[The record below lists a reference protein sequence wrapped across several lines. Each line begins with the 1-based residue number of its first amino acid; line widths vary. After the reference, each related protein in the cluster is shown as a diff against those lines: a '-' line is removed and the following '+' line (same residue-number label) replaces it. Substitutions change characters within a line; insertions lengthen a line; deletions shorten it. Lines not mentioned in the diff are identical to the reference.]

1 MSTNRLPTDEELA
14 TRAAR
19 PRTPAS
25 ALSAAQQAFDALY
38 ERHARPLLAFLAGR
52 VRRSDLGDV
61 SQVVWQRVWEHLED
75 KFDGGS
81 FRGWLFQIA
90 RNYLIDLS
98 RRKQPVVVEQLPDR
112 TDDKAKRPD
121 EVFLGREQQQLLQ
134 RCLERL
140 PAKQAELV
148 RGRLG
153 GEDYEEVGSRLG
165 LTPAQ
170 AHKLFHTAKTALQA
184 CVQRAEQ

>member
-1 MSTNRLPTDEELA
+1 MSTNQLPSDEELA
-14 TRAAR
+14 VRAAR
-19 PRTPAS
+19 PRTPAA
-25 ALSAAQQAFDALY
+25 ALRGAHEAFDALY

-52 VRRSDLGDV
+52 VRRSDLSDV
-61 SQVVWQRVWEHLED
+61 QQVVWQRVWEHLED
-75 KFDGGS
+75 KFEGGS

-98 RRKQPVVVEQLPDR
+98 RRQRPVPTEASLDR
-112 TDDKAKRPD
+112 TDDKAVPPE
-121 EVFLGREQQQLLQ
+121 EVLLDQERQQLLR
-134 RCLERL
+134 RCLKRL

-153 GEDYEEVGSRLG
+153 GEDYEAIGSRLG

-170 AHKLFHTAKTALQA
+170 AHKMFHTAKTALQE
-184 CVQRAEQ
+184 CIQRAEP

>member
-1 MSTNRLPTDEELA
+1 MSTNRHSSDEELA
-14 TRAAR
+14 ARAAR
-19 PRTPAS
+19 PRTPAA
-25 ALSAAQQAFDALY
+25 ALRAAQQAYDELY
-38 ERHARPLLAFLAGR
+38 QRHARPLLAFLASR
-52 VRRSDLGDV
+52 VHRNDLGDV
-61 SQVVWQRVWEHLED
+61 NQVVWQRVWEHLED

-90 RNYLIDLS
+90 RNYVIDLS
-98 RRKQPVVVEQLPDR
+98 RRQRPVASEETLDR
-112 TDDKAKRPD
+112 TDEKAVRP
-121 EVFLGREQQQLLQ
+121 EEILLERERQQLLK

-153 GEDYEEVGSRLG
+153 GEDYEAIGSRLG

-184 CVQRAEQ
+184 CVQRAEP